1 MKNLFL
7 YSAAVLAIGLLVVSS
22 GCETA
27 LDLPNNT
34 RPKLTIISHLSPA
47 SIGWQDPR
55 VYVFV
60 SQSPSD
66 SSSFE
71 TPQNV
76 EVEVTEL
83 ESDHSITLTQSFEG
97 GESYFG
103 FPNNFLKEGFSYTI
117 SAYSPGF
124 ESVRATTKI
133 PTPSTISNLNISGVT
148 IKPSTKNEFKDIVR
162 YSLSFDINHIGSNQ
176 YYHLVFYNQYAGL
189 PDLYLVNPELTDDQ
203 PYLAHYDFGILIDKA
218 DLVNGEP
225 LHFNFV
231 DWVLENN
238 ELRRVF
244 VELRS
249 ITKEYYKY
257 HSTLARQLIVRQDP
271 FAEPVSIYNNIEGG
285 YGNFSGF
292 SPDVSFSYLPQ

>member
-1 MKNLFL
+1 MLMT
-7 YSAAVLAIGLLVVSS
+7 S

-27 LDLPNNT
+27 LDLPNNNL
-34 RPKLTIISHLSPA
+34 PKLTIISHLS
-47 SIGWQDPR
+47 SGTSGWEEPR

-71 TPQNV
+71 IPENV

-83 ESDHSITLTQSFEG
+83 ESDLSISLKQVTES
-97 GESYFG
+97 GEPYFG
-103 FPNNFLKEGFSYTI
+103 FPKSFLKEGFSYTI
-117 SAYSPGF
+117 SAYAPGF
-124 ESVRATTKI
+124 ESVRAITQI
-133 PTPSTISNLNISGVT
+133 PTPSTISNLSISGIT
-148 IKPSTKNEFKDIVR
+148 IEPSTKNEFKDIVR
-162 YSLSFDINHIGSNQ
+162 YSLSFDINHTGSNQ

-189 PDLYLVNPELTDDQ
+189 PARYLVNPELTDDQ
-203 PYLAHYDFGILIDKA
+203 PYLAHYDFGILIDRA
-218 DLVNGEP
+218 DLVPGEP

-271 FAEPVSIYNNIEGG
+271 FAEPVTIYNNIEGG

-292 SPDVSFSYLPQ
+292 SPDVSSSYLPQ